1 MGVRKLRTVF
11 MKYAIFL
18 ALGVFLVAF
27 VNIAFYLFGVEIGF
41 IYPINRMSAEIE
53 NARGSL
59 QSTDRITENEI
70 PPLCEYAL
78 FTKDGKYIGG
88 SLDQEEPASVWKM
101 CIVNN
106 QTSSKP
112 YLYAVID
119 RTDEI
124 LILRYRMTA
133 QFSNPLL
140 HRIFPSADWV
150 LIAVII
156 LEILLFLIVLSYL
169 FGKYLGN
176 KMDKLLTAV
185 KKIEQQD
192 LNFEVEK
199 SHLYEIDLTL
209 DALNH
214 MKLALKKS
222 LTEQWQAD
230 KLRQEQISALAH
242 DLKTPLT
249 IIRGNTEL
257 LYDTDLTI
265 EQQECADYITD
276 SYTQMQVYV
285 KTLIDLSTAS
295 TGYQLNKEIFNLPDY
310 LKQVKVSIDALC
322 RTKEIHLRMSM
333 SDIPMQLTADK
344 VLLGR
349 AIQNVVNNALD
360 YSPQDGTLHIDVCG
374 KDNFVEISVTDEGE
388 GFSNEALQHAQ
399 EQFAYTG
406 PRAPSARRI
415 SPTLPERSPTIPR
428 AVLEERPCQPRRR
441 AEPGISDRSRGWG
454 CRWQSKQSP
463 VIECDSGKSV
473 IPPAWHRRFPRIPVP
488 LHAGSSNPIQGHRGN
503 RRD

>member
-140 HRIFPSADWV
+140 HRIFSSADWV

-156 LEILLFLIVLSYL
+156 LEILLLLIVLSYL

-388 GFSNEALQHAQ
+388 GFSNEALRHAQ
-399 EQFAYTG
+399 EQFFMDDQSRNSKMHFGMGLYIAKSIMEQHSG
-406 PRAPSARRI
+406 E
-415 SPTLPERSPTIPR
+415 L
-428 AVLEERPCQPRRR
+428 VLEN
-441 AEPGISDRSRGWG
+441 
-454 CRWQSKQSP
+454 SKSTGGAK
-463 VIECDSGKSV
+463 VILK
-473 IPPAWHRRFPRIPVP
+473 IPF
-488 LHAGSSNPIQGHRGN
+488 
-503 RRD
+503 